1 MTSFCKTLQRTC
13 RTGWLFALCTLVLTA
28 FADVA
33 YAQRQSVSG
42 KVVDA
47 QGAPVVGA
55 AVIETGTANGA
66 STGVDGEFV
75 LELRG
80 GGEFRRGAVPRL
92 CVADRRRNG

>member
-13 RTGWLFALCTLVLTA
+13 RAGWLFALCTLVLTA

-47 QGAPVVGA
+47 QGAPVVG
-55 AVIETGTANGA
+55 
-66 STGVDGEFV
+66 
-75 LELRG
+75 L
-80 GGEFRRGAVPRL
+80 P
-92 CVADRRRNG
+92 